1 MSMLFFI
8 IAFLGL
14 IVAAVSGVAWIVG
27 KLRHREPKARRVCIV
42 AALVTVVSF
51 VAFVATV
58 EPVEKVEEPPATGST
73 EPAQSDAQTA
83 TEPPTE
89 TEPTVTT
96 PAPEDTPQTT
106 TEPPEETAP
115 ATSTSPEVTE
125 PPTAST
131 QPPEVT
137 EPPAASEPVA
147 VNLPLQERP
156 VMNGTGTERIG
167 TWARI
172 ITTKE
177 YLATIPGRALYE
189 HLEALAGNDYN
200 WVNVTF
206 GDGTGLYC
214 YMDGYLIEYGCV
226 DEKEGGAVEP
236 GDGVDVRYFHF
247 DSETGTY
254 IEDEE

>member
-1 MSMLFFI
+1 MAIFFSTVLFF
-8 IAFLGL
+8 GL
-14 IVAAVSGVAWIVG
+14 IVTVAAGIVMVVQ
-27 KLRHREPKARRVCIV
+27 KVRHRGTRAGRVCI
-42 AALVTVVSF
+42 AAAVVSVVCF
-51 VAFVATV
+51 VGFGVTH
-58 EPVEKVEEPPATGST
+58 EPSEKPQDPPPASST
-73 EPAQSDAQTA
+73 ETSSPEPAQSDAQ
-83 TEPPTE
+83 
-89 TEPTVTT
+89 
-96 PAPEDTPQTT
+96 QT
-106 TEPPEETAP
+106 TEPPP
-115 ATSTSPEVTE
+115 ATTPTVNTPEPEEPAQSTAAPTETPTPTEEAE
-125 PPTAST
+125 PP
-131 QPPEVT
+131 V
-137 EPPAASEPVA
+137 ASELV

-156 VMNGTGTERIG
+156 VMNGAGTERIG

-177 YLATIPGRALYE
+177 YLETIPDRALYE
-189 HLEALAGNDYN
+189 HLEAMAGNNYN

>member
-1 MSMLFFI
+1 MAIFFSTVLFF
-8 IAFLGL
+8 GL
-14 IVAAVSGVAWIVG
+14 IVTVAAGIVLVVQ
-27 KLRHREPKARRVCIV
+27 KVRHRGTRAGRVCI
-42 AALVTVVSF
+42 AAAVVSVVCF
-51 VAFVATV
+51 VGFGVTH
-58 EPVEKVEEPPATGST
+58 EPSEKPQDPPPASST
-73 EPAQSDAQTA
+73 EASSPEPAQGDAQQPTG
-83 TEPPTE
+83 TPPAVT
-89 TEPTVTT
+89 PTVTT
-96 PAPEDTPQTT
+96 PEPEEPAQSTAAPTETPTPT
-106 TEPPEETAP
+106 EEAEPP
-115 ATSTSPEVTE
+115 V
-125 PPTAST
+125 
-131 QPPEVT
+131 
-137 EPPAASEPVA
+137 ASELV

-177 YLATIPGRALYE
+177 YLETIPDRALYE
-189 HLEALAGNDYN
+189 HLEAMAGNNYN

>member
-1 MSMLFFI
+1 MAIFFSN
-8 IAFLGL
+8 IAFFGL
-14 IVAAVSGVAWIVG
+14 VVTAVSGIAWAVG
-27 KLRHREPKARRVCIV
+27 QFRQRETKARSVCIV
-42 AALVTVVSF
+42 AAIVTIFGLVGFGVTH
-51 VAFVATV
+51 
-58 EPVEKVEEPPATGST
+58 EPGEKPQNPPTASRTEASSPEPAQGDTQQPTEPPPATT
-73 EPAQSDAQTA
+73 PTVNTPEPEEPAQSTA
-83 TEPPTE
+83 APTE
-89 TEPTVTT
+89 TPTPTEE
-96 PAPEDTPQTT
+96 A
-106 TEPPEETAP
+106 EPP
-115 ATSTSPEVTE
+115 V
-125 PPTAST
+125 
-131 QPPEVT
+131 
-137 EPPAASEPVA
+137 ASELV

-177 YLATIPGRALYE
+177 YLETIPDRALYE
-189 HLEALAGNDYN
+189 HLEAMAGNNYN